1 MRVIAF
7 PGRSAARSGALQTR
21 DRYKRPVWN
30 DPGSAV
36 HRFALH
42 RIREAMVLLCAC
54 IVWLAA
60 ADARA
65 QSAADFYR
73 GKQITL
79 VTSASV
85 GGGYDQYARLLAK
98 HMPRHIPGNPAI
110 IVENMVGAEG
120 LRAANYVYNVA
131 AQDGTVIG
139 GLSRNTGLAR
149 FYDFNNAGI
158 QFDARKFHWLGSPE
172 QEVGLFILSTK
183 IGLRTIDDL
192 KTRAV
197 TVSSTAANSPTT
209 IYSRMLNATL
219 GTKLKPVTGY
229 AGSQACLLA
238 LERGEVDAHISGGS
252 SAPFRAT
259 MMPWLQK
266 GATRVVMVMGMKRD
280 AAFPDVPTA
289 IEIQRTAADKQLF
302 EIAFAEQVMGRPFVL
317 PPGMPPDRVAAL
329 RAAFDATVQDPD
341 FLADAK
347 QQNAHVD
354 PVSGEAINALLDRV
368 YSAPPDV
375 VARIRQLIK

>member
-1 MRVIAF
+1 MT
-7 PGRSAARSGALQTR
+7 PGTALRGLKRRTFLFGACLA
-21 DRYKRPVWN
+21 
-30 DPGSAV
+30 G
-36 HRFALH
+36 F
-42 RIREAMVLLCAC
+42 
-54 IVWLAA
+54 AA
-60 ADARA
+60 AGARA
-65 QSAADFYR
+65 QSVADFYR

-98 HMPRHIPGNPAI
+98 HMPRHIPGNPTI

-131 AQDGTVIG
+131 PQDGTVIG

-172 QEVGLFILSTK
+172 QEVGLFILSSKT
-183 IGLRTIDDL
+183 GLHTIDDL
-192 KTRAV
+192 KARAV

-266 GATRVVMVMGMKRD
+266 GEARVIMVMGMKRD

-289 IEIQRTAADKQLF
+289 IELERNAADKQLF

-329 RAAFDATVQDPD
+329 RAAFDATMGDPD

-347 QQNAHVD
+347 AQGAHID
-354 PVSGEAINALLDRV
+354 PVGGEAINALLDRV

>member
-1 MRVIAF
+1 VSHLKG
-7 PGRSAARSGALQTR
+7 PAA
-21 DRYKRPVWN
+21 
-30 DPGSAV
+30 
-36 HRFALH
+36 
-42 RIREAMVLLCAC
+42 ILLAC
-54 IVWLAA
+54 FVALAA
-60 ADARA
+60 TNACA
-65 QSAADFYR
+65 QSVADFYR

-98 HMPRHIPGNPAI
+98 HMPRHIPGNPI
-110 IVENMVGAEG
+110 IVVENMVGAEG
-120 LRAANYVYNVA
+120 LRAANYIYNVA

-183 IGLRTIDDL
+183 SGLHTIDDL
-192 KTRAV
+192 KTREI

-229 AGSQACLLA
+229 PGSQACLLA
-238 LERGEVDAHISGGS
+238 VERGEVDAHVSGGS
-252 SAPFRAT
+252 SAPFRAH
-259 MMPWLQK
+259 MLPWLQK
-266 GATRVVMVMGMKRD
+266 GLARVIMVMGMKRD
-280 AAFPDVPTA
+280 AEFADAPTA
-289 IEIQRTAADKQLF
+289 IEAVHTPADKQMF

-317 PPGMPPDRVAAL
+317 PPGTPADRVAAL
-329 RAAFDATVQDPD
+329 RAAFDATMQDPD

-347 QQNAHVD
+347 SQNAHID
-354 PVSGEAINALLDRV
+354 PVGGQAINALLDRV

>member
-1 MRVIAF
+1 MI
-7 PGRSAARSGALQTR
+7 
-21 DRYKRPVWN
+21 
-30 DPGSAV
+30 
-36 HRFALH
+36 
-42 RIREAMVLLCAC
+42 LLCAC
-54 IVWLAA
+54 FVALAA

-65 QSAADFYR
+65 QSVADFYR

-98 HMPRHIPGNPAI
+98 HMPRHIPGDPAI

-120 LRAANYVYNVA
+120 LRAANYIYNVA

-183 IGLRTIDDL
+183 TGLRTIDDL

-209 IYSRMLNATL
+209 IYSRILNATL

-229 AGSQACLLA
+229 PGSQECLLA
-238 LERGEVDAHISGGS
+238 LDRGEVEAHISGGS
-252 SAPFRAT
+252 SAPFRAHV
-259 MMPWLQK
+259 MPWLQK
-266 GATRVVMVMGMKRD
+266 GEARIVMVMGMKRD

-289 IEIQRTAADKQLF
+289 IEVERNSADKQLF

-317 PPGMPPDRVAAL
+317 PPGMPGDRVAAL
-329 RAAFDATVQDPD
+329 RAAFDATMTDPE

-347 QQNAHVD
+347 AQNAHVD
-354 PVSGEAINALLDRV
+354 PVGGEAINALLDRV

-375 VARIRQLIK
+375 VARIRQLIR

>member
-1 MRVIAF
+1 MLRRITTAVIAACLAWLV
-7 PGRSAARSGALQTR
+7 AAG
-21 DRYKRPVWN
+21 
-30 DPGSAV
+30 
-36 HRFALH
+36 
-42 RIREAMVLLCAC
+42 
-54 IVWLAA
+54 
-60 ADARA
+60 ARA
-65 QSAADFYR
+65 DSVADFYR

-79 VTSASV
+79 ITSASV

-98 HMPRHIPGNPAI
+98 HMPRHIPGSPAI

-149 FYDFNNAGI
+149 FYDFGNAGI

-172 QEVGLFILSTK
+172 QEIGLFILSTK
-183 IGLRTIDDL
+183 TGLHAIDDL
-192 KTRAV
+192 KTRQV
-197 TVSSTAANSPTT
+197 TVSSTALNSPST
-209 IYSRMLNATL
+209 IYSRILNATI

-238 LERGEVDAHISGGS
+238 VERGEVEAHVSGGS
-252 SAPFRAT
+252 SAPFRAHI
-259 MMPWLQK
+259 MPWLQK
-266 GATRVVMVMGMKRD
+266 GDARIIMAMGMKRD
-280 AAFPDVPTA
+280 AEFPDAPTA
-289 IEIQRTAADKQLF
+289 IEVERNAADKQLF

-317 PPGMPPDRVAAL
+317 PPGMPRDRVAAL
-329 RAAFDATVQDPD
+329 RAAFDATMQDPD

-347 QQNAHVD
+347 AQNAHVD
-354 PVSGEAINALLDRV
+354 PVGGEAINALLDRV

-375 VARIRQLIK
+375 VARLRQLIK